1 MKKILHLK
9 ADRNEVPTKERFF
22 DFDVTVSH
30 LNDTTS
36 DGRNSSEPV
45 EVGSL
50 STTIYRVFYIR
61 RWCRIS
67 SSDSMEMF
75 DLFVKR

>member
-22 DFDVTVSH
+22 DFDVTVSD
-30 LNDTTS
+30 LNDTC

-50 STTIYRVFYIR
+50 STTRKQGFFYIR

-67 SSDSMEMF
+67 SIDSMEMF

>member
-1 MKKILHLK
+1 MK

-50 STTIYRVFYIR
+50 STTIYRVFLHSQVVQDFFQRQYGNVRPVCKKMKIP
-61 RWCRIS
+61 
-67 SSDSMEMF
+67 
-75 DLFVKR
+75 